1 MEHLLDIKMYE
12 KYILTYE
19 KKATLKMPPHLLRRL
34 KEGPAQEGR
43 SMQDLANELIQDG
56 LARTPEPYTLVL
68 EGWEAETQPG
78 VDLLDRDKLFDLM
91 DGR

>member
-1 MEHLLDIKMYE
+1 
-12 KYILTYE
+12 
-19 KKATLKMPPHLLRRL
+19 
-34 KEGPAQEGR
+34 
-43 SMQDLANELIQDG
+43 MQDLANELLQDG
-56 LARTPEPYTLVL
+56 LARTRNPEPYILAM

>member
-1 MEHLLDIKMYE
+1 
-12 KYILTYE
+12 
-19 KKATLKMPPHLLRRL
+19 
-34 KEGPAQEGR
+34 
-43 SMQDLANELIQDG
+43 MQDLANELIQDG